1 MTSPP
6 DSDAAPST
14 SLGELLAPVRG
25 KIILACVLQAIG
37 AAVGLVPFIAIV
49 ELGRE
54 LFEPEPDN
62 GRLWTIAVVA
72 AVSLVVRIGFM
83 MGALS
88 VTHFADN
95 DFQLHVRRRLAD
107 QLGALPLG
115 WFDDHDAG
123 EVKKLVVDDVSAMHH
138 VVGHVF
144 TDITASIVTPVVAM
158 IYLFTIDWQMGLI
171 VLVPFVIGVALFS
184 RMFAGYGEKMEEYN
198 ARMTDVNDGAVE
210 FVQGIAVVKTFGQS
224 GRAHRRFLD
233 SANRFVDAFWNW
245 VSGML
250 RSSAIAEIV
259 LSPLMTLMV
268 IAAAGAW
275 FVDQGWISAV
285 DLVAFF
291 VVGLAMSQPISTLG
305 FAMNFVQSSQ
315 DAAARI
321 GVLLD
326 APTLPEPTN
335 PRSPEGHAIEFD
347 GVSFSY
353 DGDHTVLA
361 DVDLEFRPGTMTAL
375 VGPSGSGKSTL
386 AKLLCRFWD
395 PTAGAVRLGGVDLR
409 DIARD
414 ELYGNVGFVFQDVQ
428 LLRMSVADN
437 IALARP
443 SAGRDEIEAAARAAQ
458 IHERITELPGGYDAV
473 VHQDARFSGGE
484 AQRLSIARAILAD
497 APILVLDEATSFA
510 DPESEAAIQDALS
523 ALTAGR
529 TLIVIAHRL
538 STIVGADQ
546 IVVLD
551 AGSVVETGT
560 HDQLLDA
567 DGLYARQWAADQ
579 RSQPA
584 GAGPE
589 VTP

>member
-1 MTSPP
+1 M
-6 DSDAAPST
+6 PSSSSTETTPTDESEGT
-14 SLGELLAPVRG
+14 SLGQLIAPVRG
-25 KIILACVLQAIG
+25 KIILACILQAIG

-49 ELGRE
+49 ELARE
-54 LFEPEPDN
+54 LFEPDPDS
-62 GRLWTIAVVA
+62 GRLWTIAIIA
-72 AVSLVVRIGFM
+72 AVSLIVRIGLM

-123 EVKKLVVDDVSAMHH
+123 EVKKLVVDDVTAMHH

-158 IYLFTIDWQMGLI
+158 IYLFTIDWQMALI
-171 VLVPFVIGVALFS
+171 VLVPFLIGVALFS

-233 SANRFVDAFWNW
+233 SANGFVDAFWNW

-321 GVLLD
+321 GTLLD
-326 APTLPEPTN
+326 EPTLPEPTA
-335 PRSPEGHAIEFD
+335 PQSPDGHAVRLD
-347 GVSFSY
+347 DVAFSY
-353 DGDHTVLA
+353 DGEHTVLSG
-361 DVDLEFRPGTMTAL
+361 VDLDFAPGTMTAL

-395 PTAGAVRLGGVDLR
+395 PTAGSVQLGGVDLR
-409 DIARD
+409 QISRD
-414 ELYGNVGFVFQDVQ
+414 ELYRNVGFVFQDVQ
-428 LLRMSVADN
+428 LLRMSVAEN

-443 SAGRDEIEAAARAAQ
+443 DATRDEVEAAARTAQ
-458 IHERITELPGGYDAV
+458 IHDRIMELPNGYDAI
-473 VHQDARFSGGE
+473 VHDDARFSGGE
-484 AQRLSIARAILAD
+484 AQRLSIA
-497 APILVLDEATSFA
+497 
-510 DPESEAAIQDALS
+510 
-523 ALTAGR
+523 
-529 TLIVIAHRL
+529 
-538 STIVGADQ
+538 
-546 IVVLD
+546 
-551 AGSVVETGT
+551 
-560 HDQLLDA
+560 
-567 DGLYARQWAADQ
+567 
-579 RSQPA
+579 
-584 GAGPE
+584 
-589 VTP
+589 